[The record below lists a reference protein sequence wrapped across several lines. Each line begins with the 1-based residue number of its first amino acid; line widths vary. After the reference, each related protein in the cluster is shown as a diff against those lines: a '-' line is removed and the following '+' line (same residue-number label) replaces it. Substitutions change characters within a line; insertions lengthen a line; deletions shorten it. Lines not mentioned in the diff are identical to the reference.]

1 MSPALYVFRLAWPFL
16 KELLL
21 GGLTLKEGMK
31 TAKKKVFVLFF
42 VSGLIVSL
50 MMIIPRFYQ
59 LSQEHLELKKSVDV
73 ANVQRMEARI
83 KELEK
88 LPTPVKVP
96 EPTLPVNTAP
106 SLSKTDISKM
116 PDASVDKKPT
126 TLSKASARA
135 TPIPAK
141 SKAKEEKITDRKKQ
155 YMDFFDKYE

>member
-50 MMIIPRFYQ
+50 MLIIPRFYQ

-88 LPTPVKVP
+88 MPPVVKVP
-96 EPTLPVNTAP
+96 EPTLPTTTDSIA
-106 SLSKTDISKM
+106 KTDISKM
-116 PDASVDKKPT
+116 PDSSVAEKPKT
-126 TLSKASARA
+126 PRKPSAKE
-135 TPIPAK
+135 TPIPVTAK
-141 SKAKEEKITDRKKQ
+141 VKEEKITDRKKQ